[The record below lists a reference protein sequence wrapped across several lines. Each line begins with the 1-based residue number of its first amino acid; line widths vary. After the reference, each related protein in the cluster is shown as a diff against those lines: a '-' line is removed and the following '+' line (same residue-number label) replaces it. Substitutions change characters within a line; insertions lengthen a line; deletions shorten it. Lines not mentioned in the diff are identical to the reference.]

1 MQLMKVADYKEKK
14 KNRMHIESKHI
25 LYFSYSDITNTIF
38 V

>member
-1 MQLMKVADYKEKK
+1 MQLMKVADYKEK